1 MTAQN
6 KPTAYILVGVP
17 GSGKSTWYR
26 NNQDL
31 LAGAVYASSDFILER
46 EAERQGRTYDEVHP
60 EYINTAVEMM
70 LAVVVNAMDQGR
82 DIVWD
87 QTNPTA
93 KVRRKKTAMLHGYH
107 RIAVVFPVPST
118 EEHQRRLARPGKTIP
133 AHILRSQCEHFTVPT
148 LEEGFD
154 EIWMIDN
161 V

>member
-1 MTAQN
+1 MTTKI
-6 KPTAYILVGVP
+6 KPTAYILIGVP
-17 GSGKSTWYR
+17 GSGKSTWYNR
-26 NNQDL
+26 NREFM
-31 LAGAVYASSDFILER
+31 AGAVYVSSDR
-46 EAERQGRTYDEVHP
+46 MVQQEADRQGRTYDDVHP

-70 LAVVVNAMDQGR
+70 LAVAVNAIDQGR

-93 KVRRKKTAMLHGYH
+93 KVRRKKIDMLRGYH
-107 RIAVVFPVPST
+107 RIAVVFPTPDP
-118 EEHQRRLARPGKTIP
+118 EEHQRRLSRPGKTIP
-133 AHILRSQCEHFTVPT
+133 SHILRSQCEHFTVPT